1 MNTVYLLLGSNIGKS
16 RAHLNNAALA
26 IEQRVGKVLG
36 SSSFYKTAAWGL
48 TDQPDFL
55 NRILIIETEFT
66 PQETLQ
72 KILKTEENLGRIRTI
87 KNAARIIDIDILF
100 FNREIINTKN
110 LTVPHSE
117 IPNRR
122 FVLEP
127 LAELSPDFIHPVS
140 QKTVAQL
147 LAECT
152 DNLNVQKI

>member
-26 IEQRVGKVLG
+26 IEHSVGKVLA

-55 NRILIIETEFT
+55 NQILIAETKLT

-72 KILKTEENLGRIRTI
+72 TILKIEEDLGRIRTI

-100 FNREIINTKN
+100 FNKEIINTKS
-110 LTVPHSE
+110 LIVPHPE

-127 LAELSPDFIHPVS
+127 LAELSPNFFHPVL
-140 QKTVAQL
+140 QKTIAQL
-147 LAECT
+147 LTECT
-152 DNLNVQKI
+152 DELNVQKI